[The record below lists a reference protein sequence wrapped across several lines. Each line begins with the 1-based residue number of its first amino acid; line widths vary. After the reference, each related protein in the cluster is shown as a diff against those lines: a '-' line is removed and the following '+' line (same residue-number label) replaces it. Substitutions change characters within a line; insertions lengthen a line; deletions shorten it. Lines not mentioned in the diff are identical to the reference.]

1 MGESDNAKERE
12 DLVVELKLMKTL
24 LVEPH
29 PNVVRLLGC
38 CTAASDKEPTYLI
51 MEYVAKGK
59 LQEFLRRSRAEHY
72 YGNLHGSSQ
81 KLTSRDL
88 TSFCYQVSNKCYNAT
103 YGSREKIFG
112 AVRII
117 LTPQVARG

>member
-1 MGESDNAKERE
+1 MWLQVA
-12 DLVVELKLMKTL
+12 ELKLMKTL

-59 LQEFLRRSRAEHY
+59 LQEFLRRYASLSQDHDDYDVIPIIFPQVPSRALLRQSSRIQPEAH
-72 YGNLHGSSQ
+72 LQGSYI
-81 KLTSRDL
+81 LL
-88 TSFCYQVSNKCYNAT
+88 LP
-103 YGSREKIFG
+103 GEEKT
-112 AVRII
+112 
-117 LTPQVARG
+117 L

>member
-1 MGESDNAKERE
+1 MGQCSDNDTNTNPSCHQVA
-12 DLVVELKLMKTL
+12 ELKLMKTL

-59 LQEFLRRSRAEHY
+59 LQEFLRRYAS
-72 YGNLHGSSQ
+72 
-81 KLTSRDL
+81 
-88 TSFCYQVSNKCYNAT
+88 
-103 YGSREKIFG
+103 I
-112 AVRII
+112 
-117 LTPQVARG
+117 RGLNFS

>member
-1 MGESDNAKERE
+1 
-12 DLVVELKLMKTL
+12 MKTL

-59 LQEFLRRSRAEHY
+59 LQEFLRRCASIIVTT
-72 YGNLHGSSQ
+72 SSCNRYDSC
-81 KLTSRDL
+81 LS
-88 TSFCYQVSNKCYNAT
+88 QVP
-103 YGSREKIFG
+103 G
-112 AVRII
+112 
-117 LTPQVARG
+117 

>member
-1 MGESDNAKERE
+1 MIRVHALDNS
-12 DLVVELKLMKTL
+12 MKTL

-59 LQEFLRRSRAEHY
+59 LQEFLRRYASIIVTRSSCNRYDSCLSQVPSRTLLRQSSRIQPEAH
-72 YGNLHGSSQ
+72 LQGSYV
-81 KLTSRDL
+81 LL
-88 TSFCYQVSNKCYNAT
+88 LP
-103 YGSREKIFG
+103 GE
-112 AVRII
+112 
-117 LTPQVARG
+117 

>member
-1 MGESDNAKERE
+1 
-12 DLVVELKLMKTL
+12 MKTL

-59 LQEFLRRSRAEHY
+59 LQEFLRRYAS
-72 YGNLHGSSQ
+72 
-81 KLTSRDL
+81 
-88 TSFCYQVSNKCYNAT
+88 
-103 YGSREKIFG
+103 
-112 AVRII
+112 II
-117 LTPQVARG
+117 ITRS

>member
-1 MGESDNAKERE
+1 
-12 DLVVELKLMKTL
+12 MKTL

-59 LQEFLRRSRAEHY
+59 LQEFLRRYASVIITNDRVRISQVRQR
-72 YGNLHGSSQ
+72 LVSS
-81 KLTSRDL
+81 
-88 TSFCYQVSNKCYNAT
+88 CQVSVSSCPAQTQDAKYAQKKYSQSC
-103 YGSREKIFG
+103 IFK
-112 AVRII
+112 AHIF
-117 LTPQVARG
+117 TS

>member
-1 MGESDNAKERE
+1 MFRQCYEYHQPLWLQVA
-12 DLVVELKLMKTL
+12 ELKLMKTL

-59 LQEFLRRSRAEHY
+59 LQEFLRRYAS
-72 YGNLHGSSQ
+72 
-81 KLTSRDL
+81 
-88 TSFCYQVSNKCYNAT
+88 
-103 YGSREKIFG
+103 
-112 AVRII
+112 II
-117 LTPQVARG
+117 ITRS